1 MNLYSLKKNKGFSIA
16 EMLIYIAIMTV
27 ILIVIVDMFLVVS
40 KSNKQSSAYN
50 SVKDSAV
57 FGLEKIIKETRLST
71 SIDFGQSIFNS
82 TSSVLVLNSED
93 ENGDLKIVKFYLDNG
108 LIKVDINGE
117 YFGPA
122 TYSDTFV
129 SGLKF
134 IPIDTGSSQAVKIE
148 INIGAENISENFY
161 STVVLRNSY

>member
-1 MNLYSLKKNKGFSIA
+1 MNLYSLKKNKGFSMA
-16 EMLIYIAIMTV
+16 EMLVYIAIMTV
-27 ILIVIVDMFLVVS
+27 ILLVIVDIILVVS

-50 SVKDSAV
+50 SVKDSAI

-71 SIDFGQSIFNS
+71 GINFEQSVFNS
-82 TSSVLVLNSED
+82 SSSVLVLNSD
-93 ENGDLKIVKFYLDNG
+93 DSKLVKFYLDNG
-108 LIKVDINGE
+108 LVTIDIDGE
-117 YFGPA
+117 YFGRA

-129 SGLKF
+129 SSLKF

-148 INIGAENISENFY
+148 INIGAETISESFY